1 MKITVLSKQAVKRYK
16 PQGVSALIAI
26 NDLDE
31 IDHKRNYVSRF
42 RYKKCF
48 FHFFDDALE
57 DEPYHLSLTGG
68 RRLYGSIQQALAIP
82 GLEEIVIHC
91 HAGYSRSQAVASF
104 ISKYLLKD
112 DAMYEALKAEN
123 GGFAGNPHVLNT
135 LIKIH
140 QEENNNKATT

>member
-16 PQGVSALIAI
+16 PRGVSALIAI

-31 IDHKRNYVSRF
+31 INHKRNYVSRY

-48 FHFFDDALE
+48 FHFFDDTLE
-57 DEPYHLSLTGG
+57 DEPYHLSPTGG
-68 RRLYGSIQQALAIP
+68 RRLYGSILQALETP

-91 HAGYSRSQAVASF
+91 HAGYSRSRAVGSF

-112 DAMYEALKAEN
+112 EAQFKALKAEN
-123 GGFAGNPHVLNT
+123 GGFAGNSHVLDT

-140 QEENNNKATT
+140 QEEKGE

>member
-1 MKITVLSKQAVKRYK
+1 MKITVLSKQAIKRYK

-48 FHFFDDALE
+48 FHFFDDTLE
-57 DEPYHLSLTGG
+57 DEPYHLSPTGG

-82 GLEEIVIHC
+82 GLEELVIHC
-91 HAGYSRSQAVASF
+91 HAGYSRSRAVGSF
-104 ISKYLLKD
+104 ITKYLLKD
-112 DAMYEALKAEN
+112 EAQFEALKAEN

-140 QEENNNKATT
+140 QEEKGEN

>member
-16 PQGVSALIAI
+16 PQGVSALITI

-31 IDHKRNYVSRF
+31 IEHKRNYVSRF

-48 FHFFDDALE
+48 FHFFDDTLE
-57 DEPYHLSLTGG
+57 DEPYHLSPTGG
-68 RRLYGSIQQALAIP
+68 RRLYGSIQQALETP
-82 GLEEIVIHC
+82 GLEELIIHC
-91 HAGYSRSQAVASF
+91 HAGHSRSRAVASF
-104 ISKYLLKD
+104 ISKYLLKY
-112 DAMYEALKAEN
+112 DAQFKDLKAEN

-140 QEENNNKATT
+140 QEEKGEN

>member
-1 MKITVLSKQAVKRYK
+1 MKITVLSKQSVRRYK

-42 RYKKCF
+42 RYKQCF
-48 FHFFDDALE
+48 FHFFDDTLE
-57 DEPYHLSLTGG
+57 DEPYHLSPTGG
-68 RRLYGSIQQALAIP
+68 RRLYGSIQQALATQ
-82 GLEEIVIHC
+82 GLEELVIHC

-104 ISKYLLKD
+104 ITKYLLKD
-112 DAMYEALKAEN
+112 DAQFEALKVEN
-123 GGFAGNPHVLNT
+123 GGFAGNPHVLDT

-140 QEENNNKATT
+140 QEEKGEN